1 MRFMA
6 LRTIAGFTSSLPIAL
21 TLTATVAVCAPARTH
36 ADDTKRMTVVPREQA
51 KFVPADPSRPDGA
64 QIAVLWGDP
73 ATGPSAMLMKFG
85 KTDGALHT
93 HTSDYHL
100 MLLEGQMK
108 HWVAD
113 SDRAKS
119 PVLGPGSY
127 WFQPGGDP
135 HGDSCLSD
143 ECVMFIQW
151 SGKRDGKLVR

>member
-21 TLTATVAVCAPARTH
+21 TLTATFVVCAPARTF
-36 ADDTKRMTVVPREQA
+36 AADTKRMAVVPREQA
-51 KFVPADPSRPDGA
+51 KFVPADPARPDGA